1 MLKKLLVCFLAVM
14 VCLCMGMAVSCGRS
28 STQEHEHT
36 YSKMWEYNEQ
46 YHWKNSTCEHAG
58 LYKDRAR
65 HSWNDGVTVSATYQS
80 AGYTEYTCEICGYI
94 KTQTIAKL
102 EHEYSSSWSFDDNT
116 HWHAC
121 VDNGYENLKA
131 DEASHAFVE
140 TAFDQTTGYAT
151 YSCDCGLS
159 KQYLKTTIIELPT
172 ISSAYIGQR
181 LSEVTL
187 LGGQGNVEGLFSW
200 TMPDTKI
207 TQSGA
212 YSLTFTP
219 NNSDYATIKTQI
231 QVNATQLSINI
242 IVGENGSASVTGLV
256 SVDYATD
263 FTVNF
268 TPDSGY
274 IVDYITVD
282 GTSVPTA
289 NSYTFT
295 NITSSSVLE
304 VAFKRRTT
312 QCSVSVNL
320 GEGGSANYG
329 GNVEVDYG
337 GSLTVIYSPNTGYQ
351 VDTVIVD
358 GSLVSATGSYT
369 FSNIT
374 QNHTI
379 NITFKQNLTST
390 HTVTV
395 VAGEGGVANYSGN
408 ISVSEGGS
416 LALIFTPN
424 EGYEIDTLTVDGT
437 VINATTTYTLN
448 DIIGNHSILVTFK
461 KITYTVNIS
470 VGNGGSANYIGEVK
484 VERGSFLAL
493 KFTPNEGYIVDT
505 LTVDGNLVQSTTE
518 YTISNITSNH
528 EVLVTFKQKTNEY
541 AISVN
546 TGNGGSANYSG
557 EVVVNQGDNLQIVFT
572 PNSGYEIDTL
582 TVDGASLTPTLEY
595 AFTNITDDH
604 SITATFKKI
613 ENQVAVTVSVG
624 NGGSTNYSGAVV
636 VDSGDNLTLTFTPN
650 TGYQID
656 TLAVDGNIV
665 TPTTTYTLLNI
676 TESHTVA
683 VTFKQITYT
692 VSVSV
697 GAGGSANYSGNI
709 TVNYGG
715 SLDLKFTPNTGYQ
728 IDTLTVDGNI
738 VTPSTTYTLVN
749 ITENHSV
756 AVTFK
761 PTIEQYAITI
771 SVGEGGSCNY
781 GGEVI
786 VNNGE
791 SLTLTFTPHTGYEID
806 TLTVDGSLVTA
817 STSYTISNITTNHTV
832 AVTFKAV
839 ENRTYTITYVSGSMN
854 AYTITDNTITFNA
867 ISMDTVYSISG
878 TLDGNIIIDVGD
890 TYKFDLE
897 LSGFTLTS
905 STVAPIIA
913 LSGSEVAIQ
922 AKVGTQNYIYDNRTA
937 VDPLDTTQYSGCVYS
952 MVDLELSGKGSLSVI
967 SENNN
972 GIHGKDD
979 LQVKNLT
986 LLVKSIDNCLKGN
999 DSVSIDYATTTLISR
1014 QGDAIKT
1021 VNSHINST
1029 TLNQKGNI
1037 TITGG
1042 THNLYAACDGL
1053 DASYDVIIND
1063 PTTVLNIYT
1072 DQFSEYSEEITT
1084 VSSNTYYLRYSSNAY
1099 TYSVYYFNSSSDYK
1113 WVNVSTTVYSTVS
1126 SGGGFGGSSTYYF
1139 YAFEKVSGYSSMIIY
1154 MYSSNQTQ
1162 GQSSSYYKCT
1172 STLAVNQNYDTLT
1185 LSVRS
1190 SSLSASW
1197 TSYESAS
1204 STTSQGGGGMGGM
1217 QEGNS
1222 NKGTYSTKAIKSAN
1236 DITVND
1242 GTILVKAYDD
1252 AIHAGNFVDGVSQV
1266 LENGEYST
1274 GNLTILG
1281 GTLTAYTYD
1290 DGLHADGILT
1300 VSGGTVK
1307 VTGSYEGMEGYNIV
1321 VSGGDISIVSSD
1333 DGFNS
1338 GATSGAGITISGGK
1352 VYIYAGGDG
1361 IDSNSTT
1368 SKGAILFKGGD
1379 VVVFCTS
1386 GGNAAID
1393 SDGGY
1398 THSGGRVIA
1407 LTSSGGMTSE
1417 CTNGNSTGMTV
1428 KSSISLSSYLTVTV
1442 GGSTVATVKMPSSM
1456 SAHVVYLGS
1465 SSATIASATSSSST
1479 LDSNGVCWN

>member
-1 MLKKLLVCFLAVM
+1 
-14 VCLCMGMAVSCGRS
+14 MGMAVSCGRT

-46 YHWKNSTCEHAG
+46 YHWKESTCEHAG

-65 HSWNDGVTVSATYQS
+65 HSWDGGVTVPATYQS
-80 AGYTEYTCEICGYI
+80 AGYTEYTCETCGYV

-102 EHEYSSSWSFDDNT
+102 EHEYSSAWSFDDNT

-121 VDNGYENLKA
+121 TDEGYENLKK
-131 DEASHAFVE
+131 DEAIHAFVE
-140 TAFDQTTGYAT
+140 TSYDSSTGYAT
-151 YSCDCGLS
+151 YVCDCGLS
-159 KQYLKTTIIELPT
+159 KQYLKTTIIQLPT
-172 ISSAYIGQR
+172 ISSAYIGQT

-187 LGGQGNVEGLFSW
+187 LGGQGNVEGEFSW

-219 NNSDYATIKTQI
+219 NSSDYATIKTEI
-231 QVNATQLSINI
+231 QVNATQLSINL
-242 IVGENGSASVTGLV
+242 IVGENGSASAEGLV
-256 SVDYATD
+256 SVDYGSNL
-263 FTVNF
+263 TVNF
-268 TPDSGY
+268 TPNAGY

-282 GTSVPTA
+282 GASVPTA

-295 NITSSSVLE
+295 NITSSAVLK
-304 VAFKRRTT
+304 VGFKERTT
-312 QCSVSVNL
+312 QCSVSVIV

-337 GSLTVIYSPNTGYQ
+337 GSLTVNYSPNTGYQ
-351 VDTVIVD
+351 VDTVTVD
-358 GSLVSATGSYT
+358 GVAVSANGSYT
-369 FSNIT
+369 FTNIT
-374 QNHTI
+374 SNHTI
-379 NITFKQNLTST
+379 TITFKQSVAST
-390 HTVTV
+390 HTVSV
-395 VAGEGGVANYSGN
+395 VTGEGGVSNYSGN

-416 LALIFTPN
+416 LTLTFTADQ
-424 EGYEIDTLTVDGT
+424 GYEIDTLTIDGNSIT
-437 VINATTTYTLN
+437 AVSSYTLSN
-448 DIIGNHSILVTFK
+448 ITANHTVEVTFK
-461 KITYTVNIS
+461 KITYCVTVS
-470 VGNGGSANYIGEVK
+470 VGSGGSANYSGEVR
-484 VERGSFLAL
+484 VESNSSLSL
-493 KFTPNEGYIVDT
+493 VFTPNSGYIVDS
-505 LTVDGNLVQSTTE
+505 LTIDGNSVQASTE
-518 YTISNITSNH
+518 YALNNITANH
-528 EVLVTFKQKTNEY
+528 TVSVTFKQKTNEY
-541 AISVN
+541 AISVSV
-546 TGNGGSANYSG
+546 GNGGYASCSG
-557 EVVVNQGDNLQIVFT
+557 EVVVNQGDSLEIIFT
-572 PNSGYEIDTL
+572 ANAGYEIDAL
-582 TVDGASLTPTLEY
+582 TVDGSSVTATTSYT
-595 AFTNITDDH
+595 FTNINSDH
-604 SITATFKKI
+604 EIAVTFKRI
-613 ENQVAVTVSVG
+613 SNQYTVTVAVG
-624 NGGSTNYSGAVV
+624 AGGTSNYSGEVV
-636 VDSGDNLTLTFTPN
+636 VTGGNSLSLTFTPN
-650 TGYQID
+650 TGYEINTLTID
-656 TLAVDGNIV
+656 GVAV
-665 TPTTTYTLLNI
+665 TPSTTYTLSNI
-676 TESHTVA
+676 TENHTVA

-709 TVNYGG
+709 SVNYGG
-715 SLDLKFTPNTGYQ
+715 SLALTFTPNTGYE
-728 IDTLTVDGNI
+728 IDTLTIDGAS
-738 VTPSTTYTLVN
+738 VTTTSNYTLSN
-749 ITENHSV
+749 ITSSHTV

-761 PTIEQYAITI
+761 QTILQHTVTV

-781 GGEVI
+781 GGGVV

-806 TLTVDGSLVTA
+806 TLTVDGSLVTS
-817 STSYTISNITTNHTV
+817 STSYTLSNITTNHTV

-839 ENRTYTITYVSGSMN
+839 ENRTYTITYVSGTMN
-854 AYTITDNTITFNA
+854 AYTITDNTITFNTIA
-867 ISMDTVYSISG
+867 MDTVYSISG
-878 TLDGNIIIDVGD
+878 TLDGNIVFDVGD

-905 STVAPIIA
+905 STVAPIVA
-913 LSGSEVAIQ
+913 LSGSEIAIQ
-922 AKVGTQNYIYDNRTA
+922 AKVGTENYIYDNRTA

-952 MVDLELSGKGSLSVI
+952 MVDLELSGKGSLTVI

-986 LLVKSIDNCLKGN
+986 LFVKSIDNCLKGN
-999 DSVSIDYATTTLISR
+999 DSVSIEYATTTLISR

-1021 VNSHINST
+1021 VNSHINAT
-1029 TLNQKGNI
+1029 TLNQKGNV

-1042 THNLYAACDGL
+1042 THNLYAACDGI
-1053 DASYDVIIND
+1053 DASYNTIIND
-1063 PTTVLNIYT
+1063 ATTVLNIYT
-1072 DQFSEYSEEITT
+1072 DQFSEYSEEVTT

-1099 TYSVYYFNSSSDYK
+1099 TYSAYYFNSSSDYK

-1126 SGGGFGGSSTYYF
+1126 GSSGGWGGSSTYYF
-1139 YAFEKVSGYSSMIIY
+1139 YSFEKVSGYSSMIIY
-1154 MYSSNQTQ
+1154 MYSSGQTQ

-1172 STLAVNQNYDTLT
+1172 STLAVNENYDTLT

-1204 STTSQGGGGMGGM
+1204 STSSSQGGMGGM
-1217 QEGNS
+1217 QEEGNT
-1222 NKGTYSTKAIKSAN
+1222 NKGTYSTKAIKAAN
-1236 DITVND
+1236 DITIND
-1242 GTILVKAYDD
+1242 GTIFLEAYDD
-1252 AIHAGNFVDGVSQV
+1252 AIHAGNFVEGVSQV

-1274 GNLTILG
+1274 GNVTILG
-1281 GTLTAYTYD
+1281 GTLSVYSYD

-1300 VSGGTVK
+1300 VSSGTVK

-1321 VSGGDISIVSSD
+1321 VSGGDISIISSD

-1407 LTSSGGMTSE
+1407 LTSTGGMTSE

-1428 KSSISLSSYLTVTV
+1428 NSSVSLSSYLTVTV
-1442 GGSTVATVKMPSSM
+1442 SGSTVATVKKPSSM

-1465 SSATIASATSSSST
+1465 SSATISAASSSSAT
-1479 LDSNGVCWN
+1479 LDDNGVCWN